1 MEPGA
6 DERHMQNVGWQCNA
20 TANGQTS
27 GATGKGLRIEATPA
41 RLGSGYDISGDLE
54 YRTYLQNSG

>member
-1 MEPGA
+1 
-6 DERHMQNVGWQCNA
+6 MQNVGWQRNA